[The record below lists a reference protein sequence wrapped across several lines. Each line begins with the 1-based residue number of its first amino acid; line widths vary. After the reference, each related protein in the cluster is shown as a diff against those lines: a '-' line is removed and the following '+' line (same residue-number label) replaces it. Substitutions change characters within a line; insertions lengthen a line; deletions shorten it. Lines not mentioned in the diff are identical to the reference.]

1 LFSLLGKCVGQA
13 EWLGAPLPPDD
24 QVARPDEAREVN
36 CGDLVDPGSLVAN
49 IAECP
54 R

>member
-1 LFSLLGKCVGQA
+1 LLSLLGKCLGQA
-13 EWLGAPLPPDD
+13 ERLSTPLPPDN
-24 QVARPDEAREVN
+24 QVARPDVAGEVN
-36 CGDLVDPGSLVAN
+36 CGDLVDPGSLMVN